1 MVLPTTGGATMVLP
15 AIGESSNGLPV
26 AGRAAMVLPA
36 IGESSNGFTGGRQ
49 SGNGSTGDRCERQWF
64 YQR

>member
-1 MVLPTTGGATMVLP
+1 MVLP